1 MHKKKVPAQ
10 GGAMSEE
17 GSYQH
22 LLIERQGA
30 VTRVTL
36 NRPEVR
42 NAFNAGLIAELY
54 GCFTALG
61 ADEQTRVIVLAGAGP
76 VFSAGAD
83 LNWMRASLEFSRE
96 ENIADALRM
105 SDMFT
110 AIDTCSKPVVG
121 RIHSAALGG
130 GTGLACVCDV
140 VIAAEG
146 TRFGFTEVRLGIAPA
161 VISPFV
167 LRRIGPGYAR
177 ALGLTGEMF
186 NADRAREIG
195 LVHRVVP
202 AEQLDAA
209 VQETVKALLSSGPMG
224 VKASKQ
230 LFQTVPG
237 LGYEAVRQLTAET
250 IAGLRVSPEGQEGI
264 RAFLEKRRAGWVEDL

>member
-1 MHKKKVPAQ
+1 
-10 GGAMSEE
+10 MSEE

-22 LLIERQGA
+22 VLIERLGS

-42 NAFNAGLIAELY
+42 NAFNAELIAELHR
-54 GCFTALG
+54 CFTTLG

-110 AIDTCSKPVVG
+110 AIDTCPKPVIG

-130 GTGLACVCDV
+130 GTGLAGVCDV

-167 LRRIGPGYAR
+167 LRRIGRGYAR
-177 ALGLTGEMF
+177 ALGLTGEIF
-186 NADRAREIG
+186 DAARAREIG
-195 LVHRVVP
+195 LVHRVAPV
-202 AEQLDAA
+202 EQLDAA
-209 VQETVKALLSSGPMG
+209 VNETVKALLGCGPMG

-230 LFQTVPG
+230 LFQMVPG
-237 LGYEAVRQLTAET
+237 MSYEAARQLTAET
-250 IAGLRVSPEGQEGI
+250 IAGLRVSQEGQEGI
-264 RAFLEKRRAGWVEDL
+264 RAFLEKRRASWAEDL